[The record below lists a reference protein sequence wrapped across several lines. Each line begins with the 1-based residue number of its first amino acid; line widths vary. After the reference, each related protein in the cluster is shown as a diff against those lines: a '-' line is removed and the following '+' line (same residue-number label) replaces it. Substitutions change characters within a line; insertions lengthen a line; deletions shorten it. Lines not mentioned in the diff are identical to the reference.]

1 MLVTKI
7 RAKEIRTMTHDLTT
21 GKPLRD
27 IWQFAVPVLFGLL
40 LQQVYSLVDTAIVGH
55 ALGVMALGGVGAT
68 GSVNF
73 LVIGFCGGLCTGMA
87 IPLAQAF
94 GAGDYRQ
101 LRRYVAGCVW
111 LGIAMSALL
120 LALTLPTTR
129 ALLKLMG
136 TPEEQMGYA
145 YDYIFI
151 IFIGIP
157 ATILYNMGACVLRS
171 LGDSKSPVWFLA
183 IASVINIVLDLLT
196 VCVLGMG
203 VAGAAIA
210 TVVSQLGSGV
220 LCVWYMRKHFEVL
233 RMEKDDW
240 RLRKTEVLR
249 LLGMGVPVGLQFSIT
264 AIGSVILSSSV
275 NTLGSTA
282 VASMTAAS
290 KVQMIFNCAYD
301 AMGTT
306 MATYCGQNLGA
317 RKLSRI
323 GKGLR
328 CAMGIMIGYSV
339 VSLIV
344 LYFLGTTIALLF
356 VSPEETEILSNA
368 HIFLVINSA
377 TSFLLAFVINF
388 RYVIQG
394 LGFSNYA
401 LFAGLFEMVARTLV
415 AFLLVPHLGFPGAC
429 LANPAAWLAAD
440 CFLIPCYFAVMRK
453 IRSRVQEV
461 PDIPLPI

>member
-120 LALTLPTTR
+120 LALTLPTTQ

-203 VAGAAIA
+203 VAGAALASLASRVLAAVIVTKLICHKSNPIHVNRLFHFEWNGDILRRILGIGVPNGMENGVFQVGKLVVSNLIA
-210 TVVSQLGSGV
+210 GLSTSVIAANAICNTVSGLVCVPGNAIGLALITVVGQCVGARAIREAQTNVKKLMFFTYGCMLVLNVFLFFLAAPVVALFDLSELATTISIDLLKQYAVFNSIFWPLSFPFANALRAAGDAKYTMWTSIGSMV
-220 LCVWYMRKHFEVL
+220 LIR
-233 RMEKDDW
+233 
-240 RLRKTEVLR
+240 
-249 LLGMGVPVGLQFSIT
+249 VGLSYLF
-264 AIGSVILSSSV
+264 IL
-275 NTLGSTA
+275 GP
-282 VASMTAAS
+282 M
-290 KVQMIFNCAYD
+290 D
-301 AMGTT
+301 
-306 MATYCGQNLGA
+306 
-317 RKLSRI
+317 
-323 GKGLR
+323 
-328 CAMGIMIGYSV
+328 MGIYGVWNAMYV
-339 VSLIV
+339 DWIV
-344 LYFLGTTIALLF
+344 RIAFFLPRYLKGKWKTM
-356 VSPEETEILSNA
+356 
-368 HIFLVINSA
+368 SA
-377 TSFLLAFVINF
+377 V
-388 RYVIQG
+388 
-394 LGFSNYA
+394 
-401 LFAGLFEMVARTLV
+401 
-415 AFLLVPHLGFPGAC
+415 
-429 LANPAAWLAAD
+429 
-440 CFLIPCYFAVMRK
+440 
-453 IRSRVQEV
+453 
-461 PDIPLPI
+461 

>member
-1 MLVTKI
+1 
-7 RAKEIRTMTHDLTT
+7 MTHDLTT

-27 IWQFAVPVLFGLL
+27 IWQFAIPVLFGLL

-196 VCVLGMG
+196 VCVLP
-203 VAGAAIA
+203 VVYAIF
-210 TVVSQLGSGV
+210 
-220 LCVWYMRKHFEVL
+220 YNIRK
-233 RMEKDDW
+233 
-240 RLRKTEVLR
+240 
-249 LLGMGVPVGLQFSIT
+249 S
-264 AIGSVILSSSV
+264 
-275 NTLGSTA
+275 
-282 VASMTAAS
+282 
-290 KVQMIFNCAYD
+290 
-301 AMGTT
+301 
-306 MATYCGQNLGA
+306 
-317 RKLSRI
+317 
-323 GKGLR
+323 
-328 CAMGIMIGYSV
+328 
-339 VSLIV
+339 
-344 LYFLGTTIALLF
+344 
-356 VSPEETEILSNA
+356 
-368 HIFLVINSA
+368 
-377 TSFLLAFVINF
+377 
-388 RYVIQG
+388 
-394 LGFSNYA
+394 
-401 LFAGLFEMVARTLV
+401 
-415 AFLLVPHLGFPGAC
+415 
-429 LANPAAWLAAD
+429 
-440 CFLIPCYFAVMRK
+440 
-453 IRSRVQEV
+453 
-461 PDIPLPI
+461 

>member
-1 MLVTKI
+1 
-7 RAKEIRTMTHDLTT
+7 MTHDLTT

-203 VAGAAIA
+203 V
-210 TVVSQLGSGV
+210 
-220 LCVWYMRKHFEVL
+220 
-233 RMEKDDW
+233 
-240 RLRKTEVLR
+240 
-249 LLGMGVPVGLQFSIT
+249 PVGLQFSIT
-264 AIGSVILSSSV
+264 AIGSVMLQSAV
-275 NTLGSTA
+275 NSLGAVCVSGVA
-282 VASMTAAS
+282 VASKIYMLLCCPFDALAMAATN
-290 KVQMIFNCAYD
+290 F
-301 AMGTT
+301 T
-306 MATYCGQNLGA
+306 GQNLGA
-317 RKLSRI
+317 GKYDRIRQGTYACLLLGIIYCAIYIVIARFGTQYLVLLFMNADEAQSVLDYTQRISYAYAYGTPLLLGVNVFRLSI
-323 GKGLR
+323 QG
-328 CAMGIMIGYSV
+328 MGYGRL
-339 VSLIV
+339 SLIS
-344 LYFLGTTIALLF
+344 GLL
-356 VSPEETEILSNA
+356 
-368 HIFLVINSA
+368 
-377 TSFLLAFVINF
+377 
-388 RYVIQG
+388 
-394 LGFSNYA
+394 
-401 LFAGLFEMVARTLV
+401 EMIARTAV
-415 AFLLVPHLGFPGAC
+415 GIWGVPQFGFAAAC
-429 LANPAAWLAAD
+429 LASPLAWALAD
-440 CFLIPCYFAVMRK
+440 CFLIPAYYGCLNARRRQAARVRK
-453 IRSRVQEV
+453 E
-461 PDIPLPI
+461 LPTE